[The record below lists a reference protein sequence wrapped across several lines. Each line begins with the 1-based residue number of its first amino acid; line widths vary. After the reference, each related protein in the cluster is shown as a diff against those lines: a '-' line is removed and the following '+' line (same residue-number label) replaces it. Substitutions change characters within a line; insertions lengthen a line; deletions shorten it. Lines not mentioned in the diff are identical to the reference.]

1 MIDYETF
8 CNTIEAWKSGQPV
21 PQQQPQQQQQFHHD
35 HHQQAAPPSE
45 DNTIIYQLPELLDEE
60 E

>member
-21 PQQQPQQQQQFHHD
+21 PQQQPQQQQFHHD